1 MSSNNSFDKYIP
13 SYEDTEEIMDEE
25 RRKNNSLFTTC
36 ASFSPIKPNREE
48 AQSQYERAE
57 DFSID
62 ESFDSEGLN
71 ISSITGA
78 SAFTVTNI
86 SGNHSTNGEAF
97 VSHKNNM
104 SVSSSSITFA

>member
-1 MSSNNSFDKYIP
+1 MSSNNSFDKYIS
-13 SYEDTEEIMDEE
+13 SYKDAEEMDEE
-25 RRKNNSLFTTC
+25 RRKYNSLFTTC

-86 SGNHSTNGEAF
+86 SGNHSTSGEAY
-97 VSHKNNM
+97 VSHNDM
-104 SVSSSSITFA
+104 SVSSLSITFA

>member
-1 MSSNNSFDKYIP
+1 MSLNNSFDTYIP
-13 SYEDTEEIMDEE
+13 SYEDTEEVDEE
-25 RRKNNSLFTTC
+25 RRKYNSLFTTC

-48 AQSQYERAE
+48 AQSQHERAE

-62 ESFDSEGLN
+62 ESIDSEGLN

-86 SGNHSTNGEAF
+86 SGGEAF
-97 VSHKNNM
+97 VSHNNM
-104 SVSSSSITFA
+104 SVSSLSITFGYTLH